1 EGYLGRPDLT
11 AQRFVR
17 GPDGERAYKSGDLV
31 CFDEDGQLVFL
42 GRVDSE
48 IKLSG
53 YRIAPAEVERCLH
66 RHPDVTACVVSAVR
80 RGTTQLLV
88 AQVEV
93 HSSVDAKALTAFLGG
108 RLPPAMVPTRWHL
121 YSHLPR
127 TTNGKLDRQVLV
139 ELLLVNSEDTSVDA
153 PEARS
158 EKSLTSPSKEV
169 SVGHTA
175 LVASILQVFRDVLGC
190 QQINAED

>member
-1 EGYLGRPDLT
+1 VDQIPIGKPLAGVSVHVLDRHGKRVERPGVPGELLICGPSLAEGYLGRPDLT

-17 GPDGERAYKSGDLV
+17 GPDGERGYKTGDLG
-31 CFDEDGQLVFL
+31 CFDTDGQLVFL

-53 YRIAPAEVERCLH
+53 YRIAPAEVERRLH

-80 RGTTQLLV
+80 RGTTQVLV

-93 HSSVDAKALTAFLGG
+93 HRSLDAKALTAFLGG

-121 YSHLPR
+121 DSHLPR
-127 TTNGKLDRQVLV
+127 TTNGKLDRQVL
-139 ELLLVNSEDTSVDA
+139 
-153 PEARS
+153 
-158 EKSLTSPSKEV
+158 
-169 SVGHTA
+169 
-175 LVASILQVFRDVLGC
+175 
-190 QQINAED
+190 